1 VTIEVYTDGACLG
14 NPGPGGWAWAVLG
27 GPFGSGPDPATTN
40 QRMEIQAAL
49 EAVKALADADEPI
62 EIVSDSTYVVNCF
75 RDQWWKGWLAKGWV
89 NSQRK
94 PVANRDLWEPLILM
108 VRARGDITFRWVKGH
123 SGDPGNDLVDRLA
136 VEAAERQ
143 VGRSGDR
150 PPTTVGPA
158 DEPRRPPEAAAG
170 VPAPVG
176 EVPPVAMSAGEGP
189 AAGGTSGDGARLV
202 MLGVTPTALGLPA
215 GTGQEHPVLD
225 EVRDRLADLLAE
237 RGADDPGLVVLTG
250 LRLGAEMAAAE
261 AAVEVGVPFVAVLPY
276 PEPAAAWPEPMRK
289 RFEDLLAVADEVVV
303 LDEQR
308 PSGRDAALASLAR
321 RDAWLAGTA
330 GALVLVGDDTQPEVA
345 ALRALFSSSPAG
357 IDIHLVDPGS

>member
-1 VTIEVYTDGACLG
+1 
-14 NPGPGGWAWAVLG
+14 
-27 GPFGSGPDPATTN
+27 
-40 QRMEIQAAL
+40 
-49 EAVKALADADEPI
+49 
-62 EIVSDSTYVVNCF
+62 
-75 RDQWWKGWLAKGWV
+75 
-89 NSQRK
+89 
-94 PVANRDLWEPLILM
+94 
-108 VRARGDITFRWVKGH
+108 
-123 SGDPGNDLVDRLA
+123 
-136 VEAAERQ
+136 
-143 VGRSGDR
+143 
-150 PPTTVGPA
+150 
-158 DEPRRPPEAAAG
+158 
-170 VPAPVG
+170 
-176 EVPPVAMSAGEGP
+176 
-189 AAGGTSGDGARLV
+189 

-357 IDIHLVDPGS
+357 VDIHLVDPGS